1 MGSMADLNNA
11 QPTPPT
17 ESEAKLRRAEDESRK
32 LDSPERT
39 NESTVQPDKP
49 ADDILEGFHGG

>member
-1 MGSMADLNNA
+1 MADLNNA
-11 QPTPPT
+11 HPTPPA

-49 ADDILEGFHGG
+49 PDDILEGFHGG

>member
-1 MGSMADLNNA
+1 MGLMADLNNA
-11 QPTPPT
+11 HPTPPA
-17 ESEAKLRRAEDESRK
+17 ESEAKLRRAEEESRK

-49 ADDILEGFHGG
+49 PDDILEGFHGG

>member
-1 MGSMADLNNA
+1 MGLMADLNNA
-11 QPTPPT
+11 QPKPPA
-17 ESEAKLRRAEDESRK
+17 ESEAKMRRAEEDSRK
-32 LDSPERT
+32 LDTPERT

>member
-1 MGSMADLNNA
+1 MADLNNA
-11 QPTPPT
+11 QPTPPA
-17 ESEAKLRRAEDESRK
+17 ESEAKLRRAEEQSRK

-49 ADDILEGFHGG
+49 PDDILEGFHGG